1 MKNATITVSYDEEKL
16 NALRLYL
23 SQRDSQPESELERA
37 LEALYNKT
45 VPIGVREFIDMRSGV
60 SQTVAK
66 PKKPKPF
73 SPSAV
78 GVTAEEQGDK
88 K

>member
-23 SQRDSQPESELERA
+23 KQRDSQPESELERA

-60 SQTVAK
+60 SQTVSK

-73 SPSAV
+73 PPSAV
-78 GVTAEEQGDK
+78 GVAVE
-88 K
+88 